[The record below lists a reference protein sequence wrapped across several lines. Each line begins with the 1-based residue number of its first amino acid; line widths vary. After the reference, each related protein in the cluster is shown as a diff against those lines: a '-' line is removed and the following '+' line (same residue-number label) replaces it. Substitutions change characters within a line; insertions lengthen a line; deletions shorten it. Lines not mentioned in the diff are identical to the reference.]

1 MLVLCRS
8 LGGYCTSTFHSDAGL
23 GGRLVLYFMVCDPSI
38 LYFPLYLSLSQQSS
52 IIVLHRDLHV
62 DWANLN

>member
-1 MLVLCRS
+1 MLVLCWS

-23 GGRLVLYFMVCDPSI
+23 GGRLVLYFMVCDPSV

>member
-8 LGGYCTSTFHSDAGL
+8 LGRYCTSTFHSDAGL
-23 GGRLVLYFMVCDPSI
+23 GGRPVLYFTVCDPSV